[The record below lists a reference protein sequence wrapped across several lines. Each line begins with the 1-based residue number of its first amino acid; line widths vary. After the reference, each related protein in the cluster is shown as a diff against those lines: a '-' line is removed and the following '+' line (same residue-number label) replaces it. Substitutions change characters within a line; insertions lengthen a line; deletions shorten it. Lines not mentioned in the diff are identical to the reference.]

1 MDFGE
6 VLGRAWRI
14 IWKHKI
20 LWIFGI
26 FAGCSRGGGGGGGGN
41 SGSRITQPGGSN
53 PAFNQYA
60 TQFGD
65 WIASHPWVVV
75 LFVLIIFVIVILAAM
90 LASIGRIGLIR
101 GTFKADGG
109 AEHLGFA
116 ELWDGSLP
124 YFWRIFWLSLLVG
137 LLAIVVSVVIVGAG
151 IAFTVITLGLGV
163 LCFLPLICILV
174 IALWFLGIV
183 VQQAQVAIVLEDL
196 GIAAGLQRGWDVFR
210 QNLGPMLIMWLIL
223 AVINLVVSV
232 VIALPI
238 LIVVV
243 PAAIIFAANS
253 SEAARIS
260 FVPLIVA
267 LACCAVYLP
276 FLLVLNGILMSYL
289 QSAWT
294 LTFMRLT
301 RPKPSAASTPST
313 ESPVIP
319 APNA

>member
-26 FAGCSRGGGGGGGGN
+26 FAGCSRGGGGGGGN
-41 SGSRITQPGGSN
+41 SGSRISGSGGSN
-53 PAFNQYA
+53 PPFNQYA
-60 TQFGD
+60 TEFSN
-65 WIASHPWVVV
+65 WIGSHPWVVV
-75 LFVLIIFVIVILAAM
+75 LFVLVLFVLVILAAM
-90 LASIGRIGLIR
+90 LSSMGRIGLIQ

-116 ELWDGSLP
+116 ELWDQSLP

-137 LLAIVVSVVIVGAG
+137 VLAIIVSVSIIGAG

-163 LCFLPLICILV
+163 LCFLPLICILF

-183 VQQAQVAIVLEDL
+183 VQQAEVAIVLEDR

-223 AVINLVVSV
+223 AVISVVVSV
-232 VIALPI
+232 VLAIPI

-243 PAAIIFAANS
+243 PAVIVFAANS
-253 SEAARIS
+253 EAARVS
-260 FVPLIVA
+260 YVPLIVA
-267 LACCAVYLP
+267 LACCAVYFP

-301 RPKPSAASTPST
+301 RPKPGAASASST
-313 ESPVIP
+313 ESPVVQ